1 MTGKQAAEEF
11 AARLRELKD
20 RSGHSFGTLARRLH
34 TSTSTLHRYCSGTVV
49 PADYAP
55 VERLARLCGATA
67 DELVE
72 LHRLWVRAEALR
84 PVARQGGRAAA
95 GATESAAPAPVAAPE
110 PGPEPP
116 PEPGPEPPAEPGPEP
131 PAEPEALPP
140 SGDGSAAATALDI
153 GGPVSAPERS
163 SWRSSR
169 GPWWLLVAGVAVLAV
184 LVATLVNATT
194 SGGTHRDGTTV
205 ADGGTSGGAP
215 AADGAPDEEPIPE
228 ASPEGDAPAEE
239 GDEGDAHTPEGSS
252 SESTTGNDTEAPPSD
267 EPSRSPEAPL
277 TWTARSHVWEGGCG
291 HRYLVDRPAAEV
303 PPPPIQQDAEPWA
316 ERLGAVHGGSTIV
329 EATVRPSGDAP
340 VVVESLHVRVTERSA
355 PLDWPAF
362 DMSLGCGGAL
372 TPAAFA
378 VDLDEQRPIA
388 RPVDGFDGDSGQ
400 TLRNPGLPYSVTDD
414 EPLALRVFASAS
426 ACDCSW
432 YVELVWSS
440 GDERGTLR
448 VDDDGR
454 AFRTSGGG
462 EGTVYSFPH
471 ETEKWT
477 AE

>member
-84 PVARQGGRAAA
+84 PAARQGGRAAEPVEPA
-95 GATESAAPAPVAAPE
+95 APVAVA
-110 PGPEPP
+110 
-116 PEPGPEPPAEPGPEP
+116 A
-131 PAEPEALPP
+131 AEPEPERSAEPDALPEPERTAEPDALPP
-140 SGDGSAAATALDI
+140 SGGGSGDAPALDI
-153 GGPVSAPERS
+153 GGPVTAPERS
-163 SWRSSR
+163 SWRSAR
-169 GPWWLLVAGVAVLAV
+169 GPWWLLVAGVAVLAL

-194 SGGTHRDGTTV
+194 SDGTHRDGSATA

-215 AADGAPDEEPIPE
+215 ADDGAREEGPTPE
-228 ASPEGDAPAEE
+228 ASPEGDAAPTEE
-239 GDEGDAHTPEGSS
+239 GDEGPEDAPDDSPTEG
-252 SESTTGNDTEAPPSD
+252 TAGGDTEAPPPD
-267 EPSRSPEAPL
+267 EPPRSPEAPL

-378 VDLDEQRPIA
+378 VDLDEDRPIA

-414 EPLALRVFASAS
+414 EPLALRVSASAS
-426 ACDCSW
+426 TCDCSW

-462 EGTVYSFPH
+462 DGAVYSFPH
-471 ETEKWT
+471 ESEEWT